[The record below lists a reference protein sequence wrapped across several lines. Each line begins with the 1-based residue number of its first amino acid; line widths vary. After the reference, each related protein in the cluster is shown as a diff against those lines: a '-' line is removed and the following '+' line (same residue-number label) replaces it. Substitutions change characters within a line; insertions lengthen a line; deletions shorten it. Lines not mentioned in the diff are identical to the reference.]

1 MTDDADTAT
10 SDTADTATLDIPVG
24 SDLTAYDAVVYDL
37 DGTLVDLA
45 VDWAAVAEAV
55 LDVYAEHS
63 ITPPTEELWGLLGAA
78 DEYGIR
84 DSIET
89 TIAEYERT
97 GARDSTL
104 LPLGQWLVEV
114 GHNSAA
120 DGGIEGDGGSDDSNG
135 DSDSAGNTAADR
147 PAVGVCSLNSEAAC
161 RVAIETHGL
170 EKAVDADAVVGRD
183 TAETYK
189 PEPESL
195 LAAVERLEATPGRT
209 LFVGDSERD
218 AVTAERAGTHYV
230 WAAELLDRHDR

>member
-1 MTDDADTAT
+1 MTDDVAGDIDANDSASAADSVVPA
-10 SDTADTATLDIPVG
+10 IP
-24 SDLTAYDAVVYDL
+24 AYDAVVYDL

-45 VDWAAVAEAV
+45 VDWGAVAEAV
-55 LDVYAEHS
+55 LDVYAERA
-63 ITPPTEELWGLLGAA
+63 IKPPTGELWGLLGAA

-84 DSIET
+84 DSVEA
-89 TIAEYERT
+89 TITEYKRA

-104 LPLGQWLVEV
+104 LPLGRRLAEA
-114 GHNSAA
+114 GECARR
-120 DGGIEGDGGSDDSNG
+120 GDG
-135 DSDSAGNTAADR
+135 AEDR

-170 EKAVDADAVVGRD
+170 GGALESDAVVGRD

-195 LAAVERLEATPGRT
+195 LAAVERLGATPDRA

-218 AVTAERAGTHYV
+218 AVTAERAGTGYAWV
-230 WAAELLDRHDR
+230 SELLD